1 MIRVLD
7 FKNSKAGPRPFSSGS
22 EGERLDFLSGV
33 EKKNDKKVGNAVFF
47 YKHTSVRRNLYLR
60 LFKVILLFFL
70 SCVLIPVSAQETRDS
85 VKIYFHQG
93 RTEIDLSLRDNRRSL
108 EKICRQILEY
118 RPDTAFSICKIMVI
132 GAASP
137 EGSVELNRRLSE
149 LRAKRLFDHVC
160 RYSPLPDT
168 LKTSVFVGRD
178 WRGLLRLVENDP
190 GMPDKTE
197 MVELLRDIVYEVEAG
212 GNGENKINE
221 LKRLRGGEPYRYM
234 YRNLFP
240 ELRVSRLYVWYE
252 AVRKSFPV
260 MGIIPIPVDTLRLPG
275 TILLAG
281 EKREVP
287 GRGKKRGPFYMAV
300 KTNMLYD
307 VLLVPNIG
315 VEFYVG
321 KNWSLAG
328 NWMYAWWKS
337 DRKHNYWRLYGG
349 DLEVRRW
356 FGRKASEKPLT
367 GHHIGLYGR
376 IFTYDFETGGT
387 GYMGGKPGGT
397 LWDKMNYS
405 VGLEYGYSLP
415 VARRLNLDFGIGV
428 GYWGGEYHKYAPI
441 DGHYVWKEIRRRHWF
456 GLTEAEISLVW
467 LLGRGNYNE
476 KKGGRQ

>member
-1 MIRVLD
+1 MVSCSFWGSRYFIVSYMQ
-7 FKNSKAGPRPFSSGS
+7 KNRKKL
-22 EGERLDFLSGV
+22 EILIFLL
-33 EKKNDKKVGNAVFF
+33 NTHTHT
-47 YKHTSVRRNLYLR
+47 HTSVCRNLYLR
-60 LFKVILLFFL
+60 LFKVILLSFL
-70 SCVLIPVSAQETRDS
+70 SCSVLFVSAQETRDS
-85 VKIYFHQG
+85 VKIYFHKG

-108 EKICRQILEY
+108 EKISRRILEY
-118 RPDTAFSICKIMVI
+118 RPDTAFSICKIMVV

-137 EGSVELNRRLSE
+137 EGSIELNRRLSE

-160 RYSPLPDT
+160 GYSPLPDT

-190 GMPDKTE
+190 GMPGKSET
-197 MVELLRDIVYEVEAG
+197 VELLQGIVSEVEAS

-221 LKRLRGGEPYRYM
+221 LKRLRYGIPYRYM

-240 ELRVSRLYVWYE
+240 DLRASCLYIWYE
-252 AVRKSFPV
+252 SKRKSFPAMQV
-260 MGIIPIPVDTLRLPG
+260 ISHLHDTLYLPCKLSPFG
-275 TILLAG
+275 GETGGFQSG
-281 EKREVP
+281 EKH
-287 GRGKKRGPFYMAV
+287 GPFYMAV

-307 VLLVPNIG
+307 ALLVPNIG

-337 DRKHNYWRLYGG
+337 DRHHNYWRLYGG

-356 FGRKASEKPLT
+356 FGRKASEKPLA

-415 VARRLNLDFGIGV
+415 VARRLNLDFVIGV

-441 DGHYVWKEIRRRHWF
+441 DGHYVWKETRRRHWF

>member
-1 MIRVLD
+1 MVSCS
-7 FKNSKAGPRPFSSGS
+7 FWGS
-22 EGERLDFLSGV
+22 RYFIVSYMQ
-33 EKKNDKKVGNAVFF
+33 KKQKKVGNIDFF
-47 YKHTSVRRNLYLR
+47 YKHTHTHTHTSVCRNLYLR
-60 LFKVILLFFL
+60 LFKVILLSFL
-70 SCVLIPVSAQETRDS
+70 SCSVLFVSAQETRDS
-85 VKIYFHQG
+85 VKIYFHKG

-108 EKICRQILEY
+108 EKISRRILEY
-118 RPDTAFSICKIMVI
+118 RPDAAFSICKIMVV

-137 EGSVELNRRLSE
+137 EGSIELNRRLSE

-160 RYSPLPDT
+160 GYSPLPDT

-190 GMPDKTE
+190 GMPGKSET
-197 MVELLRDIVYEVEAG
+197 VELLQGIVSEVEAS

-221 LKRLRGGEPYRYM
+221 LKRLRYGIPYRYM

-240 ELRVSRLYVWYE
+240 DLRASCLYIWYE
-252 AVRKSFPV
+252 SKRKSFPAMQV
-260 MGIIPIPVDTLRLPG
+260 ISHLHDTLYLPCKLSPFG
-275 TILLAG
+275 GETGGFQSG
-281 EKREVP
+281 EKH
-287 GRGKKRGPFYMAV
+287 GPFYMAV

-307 VLLVPNIG
+307 ALLVPNIG

-337 DRKHNYWRLYGG
+337 DRHHNYWRLYGG

-356 FGRKASEKPLT
+356 FGRKASEKPLA

-415 VARRLNLDFGIGV
+415 VARRLNLDFVIGV

-441 DGHYVWKEIRRRHWF
+441 DGHYVWKETRRRHWF

>member
-1 MIRVLD
+1 MKAICSFILALAVSSAGAQIRPVESLPIAVNYSKTIHLVFPSAVKYNQAVTD
-7 FKNSKAGPRPFSSGS
+7 FVAVDNPESVPNILRIKANRKSFSKQTTVSVAT
-22 EGERLDFLSGV
+22 EGG
-33 EKKNDKKVGNAVFF
+33 FF
-47 YKHTSVRRNLYLR
+47 YSFNVTY
-60 LFKVILLFFL
+60 
-70 SCVLIPVSAQETRDS
+70 AD
-85 VKIYFHQG
+85 
-93 RTEIDLSLRDNRRSL
+93 SL
-108 EKICRQILEY
+108 EHTNYFLPDMSSI
-118 RPDTAFSICKIMVI
+118 RPDTAFSICKIMVV

-137 EGSVELNRRLSE
+137 EGSIELNRRLSE

-160 RYSPLPDT
+160 GYSPLPDT

-190 GMPDKTE
+190 GMPGKSET
-197 MVELLRDIVYEVEAG
+197 VELLQGIVSEVEAS

-221 LKRLRGGEPYRYM
+221 LKRLRYGIPYRYM

-240 ELRVSRLYVWYE
+240 DLRASCLYIWYE
-252 AVRKSFPV
+252 SKRKSFPAMQV
-260 MGIIPIPVDTLRLPG
+260 ISHLHDTLYLPCKLSPFG
-275 TILLAG
+275 GETGGFQSG
-281 EKREVP
+281 EKH
-287 GRGKKRGPFYMAV
+287 GPFYMAV

-307 VLLVPNIG
+307 ALLVPNIG

-337 DRKHNYWRLYGG
+337 DRHHNYWRLYGG

-356 FGRKASEKPLT
+356 FGRKASEKPLA

-415 VARRLNLDFGIGV
+415 VARRLNLDFVIGV

-441 DGHYVWKEIRRRHWF
+441 DGHYVWKETRRRHWF

>member
-1 MIRVLD
+1 MVSCS
-7 FKNSKAGPRPFSSGS
+7 FWGS
-22 EGERLDFLSGV
+22 RYFIVSYMQ
-33 EKKNDKKVGNAVFF
+33 KKQKKVGNIDFF
-47 YKHTSVRRNLYLR
+47 YKHTHTHTHTSVCRNLYLR
-60 LFKVILLFFL
+60 LFKVILLSFL
-70 SCVLIPVSAQETRDS
+70 SCSVLFVSAQETRDS
-85 VKIYFHQG
+85 VKIYFHKG

-108 EKICRQILEY
+108 EKISRRILEY
-118 RPDTAFSICKIMVI
+118 RPDTAFSICKIMVV
-132 GAASP
+132 GTASP
-137 EGSVELNRRLSE
+137 EGSIELNRRLSE

-160 RYSPLPDT
+160 GYSPLPDT

-190 GMPDKTE
+190 GMPGKSET
-197 MVELLRDIVYEVEAG
+197 VELLQGIVSEVEAS

-221 LKRLRGGEPYRYM
+221 LKRLRYGIPYRYM

-240 ELRVSRLYVWYE
+240 DLRASCLYIWYE
-252 AVRKSFPV
+252 SKRKSFPAMQV
-260 MGIIPIPVDTLRLPG
+260 ISHLHDTLYLPCKLSPFG
-275 TILLAG
+275 GETGGFQSG
-281 EKREVP
+281 EKH
-287 GRGKKRGPFYMAV
+287 GPFYMAV

-307 VLLVPNIG
+307 ALLVPNIG

-337 DRKHNYWRLYGG
+337 DRHHNYWRLYGG

-356 FGRKASEKPLT
+356 FGRKASEKPLA

-415 VARRLNLDFGIGV
+415 VARRLNLDFVIGV

-441 DGHYVWKEIRRRHWF
+441 DGHYVWKETRRRHWF